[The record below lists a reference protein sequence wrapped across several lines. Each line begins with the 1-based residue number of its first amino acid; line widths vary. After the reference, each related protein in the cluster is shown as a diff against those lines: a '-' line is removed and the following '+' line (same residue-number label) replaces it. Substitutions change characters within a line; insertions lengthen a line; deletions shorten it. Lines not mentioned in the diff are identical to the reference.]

1 MPCKRSSAVP
11 ISFGVGFQFLGHA
24 VSLRQLR
31 HDQLHAVSCRFVNL
45 SAILS
50 YAHPAIGRSLFA
62 QSASSQNIA
71 EHFLF
76 AHFTFDFR
84 LNPRFKIAARIN
96 DRLFG
101 ALVEKLQYFILAQ
114 NERRLCGFRK
124 KGNRSPF
131 RKIENVPPLE
141 KKKSIPIQK
150 TVLRRSP
157 PIRRTY
163 GQEQ

>member
-1 MPCKRSSAVP
+1 VL
-11 ISFGVGFQFLGHA
+11 LG
-24 VSLRQLR
+24 SDNITRDTKTRKDLP
-31 HDQLHAVSCRFVNL
+31 N
-45 SAILS
+45 
-50 YAHPAIGRSLFA
+50 IGRSLFA

-124 KGNRSPF
+124 KRNRSPF

-141 KKKSIPIQK
+141 K
-150 TVLRRSP
+150 RNRSP
-157 PIRRTY
+157 FKKPFCAVVRPSRRTY
-163 GQEQ
+163 RQEQ